1 MRTTSNIED
10 GLLER
15 VMGLTGTR
23 VKTRAVDCALREFV
37 RLKAREELLQ
47 LRGKLNLS
55 DIWQQGREEE
65 LDE

>member
-1 MRTTSNIED
+1 MRTTINIED

-15 VMGLTGTR
+15 VLVLTGTR

-47 LRGKLNLS
+47 LRGKMNLS

>member
-1 MRTTSNIED
+1 MRTTINIED

-23 VKTRAVDCALREFV
+23 VKTRAVDVALREYV
-37 RLKAREELLQ
+37 RLKAREELLL
-47 LRGKLNLS
+47 LRGRMNLS